1 MKRKLLVLPLTAA
14 IGALALSSYST
25 GPWQNNSL
33 NRTGSAG
40 AGTANCSGG
49 GCHGANSTN
58 TTVTITVTDAGGN
71 AITSYTPGA
80 TYTVNISGRN
90 TSALTRFGLQS
101 TVVQAAATSTQAG
114 TFTASSPLAVRTA
127 STPDIVE
134 QTSKITGTV
143 SGGVASYAASYSWT
157 APAAGAGTVRFLA
170 TLNAVNNDGGTSG
183 DEPAAATPLDLTE
196 GSGTNVPGVNTTAM
210 KLYPNPAA
218 NTLQLQ
224 LPDAIVQGSFQ
235 IRDIR
240 GSLVSG
246 GALRIQQGLA
256 QIDVAGLS
264 SGAYF
269 VQVRSA
275 AGELVAPFVKQ

>member
-1 MKRKLLVLPLTAA
+1 MKRKLLVLPLTAV

-25 GPWQNNSL
+25 GPWQTASQ

-40 AGTANCSGG
+40 SGTANCSGG
-49 GCHGANSTN
+49 GCHGANSSN
-58 TTVTITVTDAGGN
+58 TTVTITVTNAGGN
-71 AITSYTPGA
+71 VVTSYTPGA

-101 TVVQAAATSTQAG
+101 TVVLAAATSTQAG
-114 TFTASSPLAVRTA
+114 SFTASSPLAVRTA

-143 SGGVASYAASYSWT
+143 SGGLATYSASYSWT

-183 DEPAAATPLDLTE
+183 DEPAAATPLDLIE
-196 GSGTNVPGVNTTAM
+196 GSGTNVPGVNTAAL
-210 KLYPNPAA
+210 KLYPNPAV
-218 NTLQLQ
+218 NSLQLQ
-224 LPDAIVQGSFQ
+224 LPDAIAQGSFQ

-246 GALRIQQGLA
+246 GALRIQQGQA
-256 QIDVAGLS
+256 HIDIAELS

-269 VQVRSA
+269 MQVRSA
-275 AGELVAPFVKQ
+275 GGELVAPFVKQ